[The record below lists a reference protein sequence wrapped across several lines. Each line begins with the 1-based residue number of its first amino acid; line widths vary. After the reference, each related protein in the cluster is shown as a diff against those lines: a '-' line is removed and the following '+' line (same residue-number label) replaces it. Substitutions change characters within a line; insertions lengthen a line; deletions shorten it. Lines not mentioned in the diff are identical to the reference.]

1 MAGELEFDLGGF
13 VREAAGAIQ
22 VKPEQVESAVRL
34 LEDGNTLPFIARYR
48 REATRGLDERQ
59 LRQIEDLLAKSKELT
74 ARKSTILR
82 TISDQGKLTPQLQ
95 REILDCGDARR
106 LEELYLPFRP
116 RRRTRA
122 AAARERGL
130 QPLADALLGTVR
142 LPAPRAQFL
151 RQFVD
156 VEKGVADEAAAL
168 QGACDI
174 VAEVWADDAENRRRV
189 AERIRQ
195 GQLRSEVKSGKSEEG
210 ARFRD
215 YFDSRQRVK
224 GLPGHRFLALQRG
237 EAEGILK
244 LKLEADDEA
253 GEAELVR
260 RVIPG
265 TAAEFRRE
273 LETAA
278 GDCYSRLLRP
288 AAETT
293 VLQELRERADLE
305 AVEVFAKNL
314 RDLLMAAPAGPRTTI
329 GIDPGF
335 RTGCKVAI
343 VDGTGKFVA
352 SETIYPTPP
361 RSDVQHAEAVLLGLI
376 REHRPELIAIGN
388 GTASRETEK
397 FVAELIRRHGLELTK
412 VMVSEAGASVYSA
425 SEAAIAEY
433 PDLDVTVR
441 GAISIA
447 HRLQDPLAE
456 LVKIDPKSIGVGQYQ
471 HDVDQPLLQRV
482 LEREVESCVNAVGV
496 DVNTASAALLSR
508 VAGIGS
514 VLAKRIVGWRDQ
526 NGSFSTRQDL
536 LQVPRLGQKAF
547 QQAAGFLR
555 IRSGREP
562 LDASAV
568 HPEQYPLVRRIAERL
583 QQPVEKLIGNEQL
596 PERVNA
602 ADLATG
608 EFGELTVRDV
618 LAELA
623 RPGRDPRREFRTAK
637 FTEAV
642 SELEQLHPG
651 MVLEG
656 VVTNV
661 TKFGAFV
668 DIGVHQDGLV
678 HISQLADRFVRDPS
692 EVVSAGDIVRVTV
705 VEVDVQRRR
714 IALSCRSQ
722 GNGGGQG
729 G

>member
-1 MAGELEFDLGGF
+1 MADGQEFDFGGF
-13 VREAAGAIQ
+13 VRGAAGSLQ
-22 VKPEQVESAVRL
+22 VKPEQVEAAVRL

-48 REATRGLDERQ
+48 REVTRGLDERQ

-82 TISDQGKLTPQLQ
+82 TIADQGKLTPQLQ
-95 REILDCGDARR
+95 REILECGDMRR
-106 LEELYLPFRP
+106 LEDLYLPFRP

-130 QPLADALLGTVR
+130 QPLADVLLGTVR
-142 LPAPRAQFL
+142 LPISRVDFL
-151 RQFVD
+151 RRFVD
-156 VEKGVADEAAAL
+156 VEKGVADEASAL

-174 VAEVWADDAENRRRV
+174 VAEVWADDAENRGRV
-189 AERIRQ
+189 AERVRQ

-237 EAEGILK
+237 ESEGILR

-260 RVIPG
+260 RVIQG
-265 TAAEFRRE
+265 TAPEFRRE
-273 LETAA
+273 LERAA

-288 AAETT
+288 AAETM

-305 AVEVFAKNL
+305 AVEVFARNL

-343 VDGTGKFVA
+343 VDGTGKFLA

-361 RSDVQHAEAVLLGLI
+361 RSDTQHAESILLGLI

-388 GTASRETEK
+388 GTGSRETEK
-397 FVAELIRRHGLELTK
+397 FVTDVIRRHGLELTK

-425 SEAAIAEY
+425 SEAAIEEY

-514 VLAKRIVGWRDQ
+514 VLARRIVVWRDE
-526 NGSFSTRQDL
+526 NGSFATRQEL
-536 LQVPRLGQKAF
+536 LRVPRLGQKAF

-555 IRSGREP
+555 IRGGREP

-583 QQPVEKLIGNEQL
+583 QQPLEKWIGNEQL
-596 PERVNA
+596 SELVKA
-602 ADLATG
+602 EELATA

-618 LAELA
+618 LAELCVLGEI
-623 RPGRDPRREFRTAK
+623 RGESFGRRTLQK
-637 FTEAV
+637 
-642 SELEQLHPG
+642 
-651 MVLEG
+651 
-656 VVTNV
+656 
-661 TKFGAFV
+661 
-668 DIGVHQDGLV
+668 
-678 HISQLADRFVRDPS
+678 R
-692 EVVSAGDIVRVTV
+692 
-705 VEVDVQRRR
+705 
-714 IALSCRSQ
+714 
-722 GNGGGQG
+722 
-729 G
+729 